1 MKKILIVLSLIVSLV
16 SFSAEILNEPVNEP
30 NNENSTPVIQNV
42 SVSDV
47 GNEEFIISVMG
58 SLESDP
64 DIMEKMNEIGE
75 IVDSEVAKENPDWV
89 KVERLYNELSVYT
102 NKVSVNMMRTL
113 KEGGLEKSEPN
124 FEQEMNSEMVSDMFL
139 DQDIPANPVDESE
152 IMEAIKKGMTAKEIA
167 RMEEISGKISAEIE
181 LPNPNWEQVEN
192 DYNELSKYTNKV
204 TVIIM
209 QVEKK
214 RNGVQ

>member
-1 MKKILIVLSLIVSLV
+1 MKKILIILSLIVSIV
-16 SFSAEILNEPVNEP
+16 SFSTEISNELIDE
-30 NNENSTPVIQNV
+30 NNYPVIENV
-42 SVSDV
+42 SITDV
-47 GNEEFIISVMG
+47 ANEDFIISVMG

-64 DIMEKMNEIGE
+64 EIMEKINEIGE

-89 KVERLYNELSVYT
+89 KVEELYNQLSLYT
-102 NKVSVNMMRTL
+102 NKVAVNMMRTL
-113 KEGGLEKSEPN
+113 KEGGLEKTEPN
-124 FEQEMNSEMVSDMFL
+124 FEQEMNNEIVSDMFL
-139 DQDIPANPVDESE
+139 DQDMPSDPVDEAE

-167 RMEEISGKISAEIE
+167 RMEEISGKISTEIE
-181 LPNPNWEQVEN
+181 LQNPNWEQVEK

-214 RNGVQ
+214 RNGAQQ

>member
-1 MKKILIVLSLIVSLV
+1 MKKILIILSLVVSIV
-16 SFSAEILNEPVNEP
+16 SFSTEISNGLVD
-30 NNENSTPVIQNV
+30 ENDYPVIENL
-42 SVSDV
+42 SIDV
-47 GNEEFIISVMG
+47 ANEDFIISVMG

-64 DIMEKMNEIGE
+64 EIMGKINEIGE

-89 KVERLYNELSVYT
+89 KVEELYNQLSLYT
-102 NKVSVNMMRTL
+102 NKVAVNMMRTL
-113 KEGGLEKSEPN
+113 KEGGLEKTEPN
-124 FEQEMNSEMVSDMFL
+124 FEQEMNNEIVSDMFL
-139 DQDIPANPVDESE
+139 DQDMPSDPVDEAE

-167 RMEEISGKISAEIE
+167 RMEEISGKISTEIE
-181 LPNPNWEQVEN
+181 LQNPNWEQVEK

-214 RNGVQ
+214 RNGAQQ

>member
-1 MKKILIVLSLIVSLV
+1 MKKILIILISICSIV
-16 SFSAEILNEPVNEP
+16 SFSAEIVNEVV
-30 NNENSTPVIQNV
+30 NDNSVPIIENV
-42 SVSDV
+42 SISDV
-47 GNEEFIISVMG
+47 ANEEFIISVMG

-64 DIMEKMNEIGE
+64 EIMNKINEIGE
-75 IVDSEVAKENPDWV
+75 IVDSEVQKDSPDWK
-89 KVERLYNELSVYT
+89 KVEELYNELSIYT
-102 NKVSVNMMRTL
+102 NKVAVNMMRTL
-113 KEGGLEKSEPN
+113 KEGGLEKSDPN
-124 FEQEMNSEMVSDMFL
+124 FESDMNNEIVSDMFL
-139 DQDIPANPVDESE
+139 DQDMPSNPVDENE

>member
-16 SFSAEILNEPVNEP
+16 SFSAEILNESVNEP

-64 DIMEKMNEIGE
+64 EIMNKINEIGE
-75 IVDSEVAKENPDWV
+75 IVDSEVQKDSPDWK
-89 KVERLYNELSVYT
+89 KVEELYNELSIYT
-102 NKVSVNMMRTL
+102 NKVAVNMMRTL
-113 KEGGLEKSEPN
+113 KEGGLEKSDPN
-124 FEQEMNSEMVSDMFL
+124 FESDMNNEIVSDMFL
-139 DQDIPANPVDESE
+139 DQDMPSNPVDENE

>member
-1 MKKILIVLSLIVSLV
+1 MKKILIILSLIVSIV
-16 SFSAEILNEPVNEP
+16 SFSTEISNELID
-30 NNENSTPVIQNV
+30 ENSYPVIENV
-42 SVSDV
+42 SVTDV
-47 GNEEFIISVMG
+47 ANEDFIISVMG

-64 DIMEKMNEIGE
+64 EIMEKINEIGE

-89 KVERLYNELSVYT
+89 KVEELYNQLSLYT
-102 NKVSVNMMRTL
+102 NKVAVNMMRTL
-113 KEGGLEKSEPN
+113 KEGGLEKTEPN
-124 FEQEMNSEMVSDMFL
+124 FEQEMNNEIVSDMFL
-139 DQDIPANPVDESE
+139 DQDMPSDPVDEAE

-167 RMEEISGKISAEIE
+167 RMEEISGKISTEIE
-181 LPNPNWEQVEN
+181 LQNPNWEQVEK

-214 RNGVQ
+214 RNGAQQ